1 MKKIQVEAQ
10 FTHTQTQKVYKSR
23 LLPYALYCSYSII
36 TKNIKHLKPLL
47 SIETQ
52 IMKSRIGYT
61 KISFQTNI
69 DGDPIERQKIAIENY
84 IKKNKPLS
92 SSQILK
98 KYLSFKHQCI
108 ILGALMVGPE
118 GLEPPTTPL

>member
-1 MKKIQVEAQ
+1 M
-10 FTHTQTQKVYKSR
+10 
-23 LLPYALYCSYSII
+23 
-36 TKNIKHLKPLL
+36 KPLL

-98 KYLSFKHQCI
+98 KYLSFKHQHI

>member
-23 LLPYALYCSYSII
+23 LLPYALYRSYSII
-36 TKNIKHLKPLL
+36 TKNIKPLKPLL

-69 DGDPIERQKIAIENY
+69 DGDPIERQKIAIESY

-98 KYLSFKHQCI
+98 KYLSFKHQRI

>member
-1 MKKIQVEAQ
+1 
-10 FTHTQTQKVYKSR
+10 
-23 LLPYALYCSYSII
+23 
-36 TKNIKHLKPLL
+36 
-47 SIETQ
+47 
-52 IMKSRIGYT
+52 MKSRIGYT

-69 DGDPIERQKIAIENY
+69 DGDPIERQKIAIESY
-84 IKKNKPLS
+84 IKKKPLS

-98 KYLSFKHQCI
+98 KYLSFKHQHI